1 MLFLLSQLFCSL
13 NNSDKESNSFKFSF
27 SFSILH
33 IIHAPVI
40 NFDCFL
46 AMLLGL
52 VSYYKQKNAF
62 FLNILRPDVIYKK
75 ITPNV
80 GLPGCQTV
88 LLERC
93 SYMTSDMTKRDL
105 PSVEFSQRSSE
116 PPCAK
121 TRSSQ
126 LLFEFRCTSIHA
138 VTVTVLEAAR
148 NDERVVLL
156 Q

>member
-52 VSYYKQKNAF
+52 VSYYKQKN
-62 FLNILRPDVIYKK
+62 RHD
-75 ITPNV
+75 
-80 GLPGCQTV
+80 
-88 LLERC
+88 
-93 SYMTSDMTKRDL
+93 
-105 PSVEFSQRSSE
+105 
-116 PPCAK
+116 K
-121 TRSSQ
+121 TRPAICRVLTEIERAAMCKNQ
-126 LLFEFRCTSIHA
+126 VKPAA
-138 VTVTVLEAAR
+138 V
-148 NDERVVLL
+148 
-156 Q
+156 